1 MTFVFR
7 LCVKNRAA
15 LNSNFY
21 LLFYHSSSIDSLCCS
36 IVVSIKYIYEEKIS
50 KIIGHINKVVGFR
63 GVSKEIR
70 YVFVWAKTVDIL
82 FTTTLGTVCKMQYN
96 CSFVYNEAL

>member
-50 KIIGHINKVVGFR
+50 KIIGHINKVVGFG

-82 FTTTLGTVCKMQYN
+82 VTTTLGSLQDAVQ
-96 CSFVYNEAL
+96 L